1 MSFKY
6 EFVLISQV
14 EQEKSG
20 SAEDQNAMF
29 ARLAGKV
36 VVLYFLLLDFIF
48 LISMQSF
55 NCKLNEQIWEK
66 PNCKNCLLKF
76 SK

>member
-36 VVLYFLLLDFIF
+36 VVLYLLLLDLIF

-55 NCKLNEQIWEK
+55 NCKLKEQIWKK
-66 PNCKNCLLKF
+66 PKETEI
-76 SK
+76 